1 MNDLS
6 KLPSVEGAAKVAAP
20 RIYPDSAMTPLE
32 RYQADLK
39 RPDFFHDPAQ
49 ENAVRHLQRLYD
61 DLVAA
66 EHQIKL
72 AGLFGR
78 LLGKKRQGP
87 IKGLYFWGGVGR
99 GKTYLVDTFYDA
111 LPFKEKMRTHFH
123 RFMKRVHEELQTLE
137 GEKNPLTIIAKR
149 FAKEARVICFDEF
162 FVSDITDAMIL
173 ATLLEE
179 LFKNGVTLVATSNI
193 VPDGLYKDGLQ
204 RARFLPAIKL
214 LKENTE
220 IVNVD
225 SGIDYRLRA
234 LEQAE
239 LYHCPLSAEAERSM
253 EESFRSLLTE
263 NCVVKEN
270 EVLMIENR
278 EIRALKVANDVA
290 WFEFRELCDGPRSQN
305 DYIDLAKIFDAV
317 LISGVEQMNVSTDD
331 IARRFINLV
340 DEFYDCNVK
349 LILSAEVELKDLYAG
364 GRLEFE
370 FQRTLSRLLEMQS
383 HEYLTRPHKP

>member
-6 KLPSVEGAAKVAAP
+6 KLPSTEGTVKVSAP
-20 RIYPDSAMTPLE
+20 STNPDAAMTPLQ
-32 RYQADLK
+32 RYQADLQ
-39 RPDFFHDPAQ
+39 RPDFFHDAAQ

-66 EHQIKL
+66 QQQSS
-72 AGLFGR
+72 G
-78 LLGKKRQGP
+78 LLGKLFGKKAQGP
-87 IKGLYFWGGVGR
+87 IKGIYFWGGVGR
-99 GKTYLVDTFYDA
+99 GKTYLVDTFFDA
-111 LPFKEKMRTHFH
+111 LPFEQKMRTHFH
-123 RFMKRVHEELQTLE
+123 RFMKRVHEELKTLK
-137 GEKNPLTIIAKR
+137 GEKNPLPIIAKR
-149 FAKEARVICFDEF
+149 FAGEARVICFDEF

-173 ATLLEE
+173 ATLLDE
-179 LFKNGVTLVATSNI
+179 LFKNGVSLVATSNI

-204 RARFLPAIKL
+204 RARFLPAIAL
-214 LKENTE
+214 LKQHTE

-239 LYHCPLSAEAERSM
+239 LYHWPLDAEAELSLERS
-253 EESFRSLLTE
+253 FKSLLTE
-263 NCVVKEN
+263 NCTVREN
-270 EVLMIENR
+270 EPLMIENR
-278 EIRALKVANDVA
+278 IIRARKVANDIA

-305 DYIDLAKIFDAV
+305 DYIELGKIFEAV
-317 LISGVEQMNVSTDD
+317 LVANVERMDAMKDD
-331 IARRFINLV
+331 MARRFINLV
-340 DEFYDCNVK
+340 DEFYDRNVK

-383 HEYLTRPHKP
+383 HEFLARPHKP